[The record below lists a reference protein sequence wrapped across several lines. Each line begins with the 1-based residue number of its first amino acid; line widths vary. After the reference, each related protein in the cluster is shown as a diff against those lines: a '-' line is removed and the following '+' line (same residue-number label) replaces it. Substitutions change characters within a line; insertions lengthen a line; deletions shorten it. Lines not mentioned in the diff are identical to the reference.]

1 MNSSPNKKQ
10 ELERKARAKYD
21 EACKNAKENCS
32 NEVREANDYVEQTI
46 KEERSIVNAA
56 KDKVNHASD
65 RVEKKFR
72 QQDFEAAVKAANAH
86 VNEVKEDAKKRIQYA
101 KQTEQ
106 SELNEAKR
114 IYLEELEQIKN
125 NDFFD
130 DEFDLEESERSEDET
145 AVINESEDIDL
156 RLEESDDLADMEDNL
171 SLKDI
176 SDDLNNIDIEEIP
189 SFEISEETT
198 DSDMAPLDTT
208 LDVSDDEL
216 IENNTQEEVKPV
228 PAYIPEQKEDRNDLI
243 SFRITI
249 TNPERPYTNQ
259 TVAYIRSWPELKSI
273 LTIGNSS
280 LLTLIC
286 RTAGTVDVLGRLYEL
301 PTVNDVSIE
310 KGCYFVRQKF

>member
-1 MNSSPNKKQ
+1 
-10 ELERKARAKYD
+10 
-21 EACKNAKENCS
+21 
-32 NEVREANDYVEQTI
+32 
-46 KEERSIVNAA
+46 
-56 KDKVNHASD
+56 
-65 RVEKKFR
+65 
-72 QQDFEAAVKAANAH
+72 
-86 VNEVKEDAKKRIQYA
+86 
-101 KQTEQ
+101 
-106 SELNEAKR
+106 
-114 IYLEELEQIKN
+114 
-125 NDFFD
+125 
-130 DEFDLEESERSEDET
+130 
-145 AVINESEDIDL
+145 
-156 RLEESDDLADMEDNL
+156 
-171 SLKDI
+171 
-176 SDDLNNIDIEEIP
+176 
-189 SFEISEETT
+189 
-198 DSDMAPLDTT
+198 MAPLDTT

-228 PAYIPEQKEDRNDLI
+228 PAYIPEQNEERNDLI